1 MATIRKLRGRW
12 QAQVRRRGM
21 APRAKSFD
29 GRGDAE
35 RWARSLEA
43 ELDRC
48 GHLPDTRAAERTTLG
63 DILTRYA
70 AEVSPTKRGAE
81 SEILR
86 INAILRRAIVHS
98 TLARLSSNE
107 LARYRN
113 QRLQTV
119 APATVSRELN
129 LISHAIDT
137 ARREWD
143 VYLAQNPAKMVSRPK
158 LPNGRTRRLNL
169 GEEQRL
175 LAAADRGRCR
185 YMRPL
190 ITLALETGA
199 RRGELLGLRW
209 ADIDLDRRIAHLP
222 LTKNGSARDIP
233 LSSRATETLRAL
245 AARRDSD
252 TDHVFPISGNAVRL
266 AWERLRQRAGI
277 VDLHFHDLRHEAVSR
292 LFEKGLDMMAVAAIS
307 GHKTLSMLSRYTH
320 LRAVDLVER
329 LG

>member
-1 MATIRKLRGRW
+1 VATIRKLRGRW
-12 QAQVRRRGM
+12 QAQVRRRGT
-21 APRAKSFD
+21 APRAKSFNS
-29 GRGDAE
+29 RSDAE
-35 RWARSLEA
+35 RWGRALEA
-43 ELDRC
+43 QVDRC
-48 GHLPDTRAAERTTLG
+48 GALPDTRLAEQTTLKQ
-63 DILTRYA
+63 ILTRYRD
-70 AEVSPTKRGAE
+70 EISPTKRSAQ
-81 SEILR
+81 SEQLR
-86 INAILRRAIVHS
+86 IDAIIRRPICHR
-98 TLARLSSNE
+98 TLALLTSADLAKYRDERLKV
-107 LARYRN
+107 
-113 QRLQTV
+113 V
-119 APATVSRELN
+119 APATVIRELN
-129 LISHAIDT
+129 TIGHAIDT
-137 ARREWD
+137 ARREWG
-143 VYLAQNPAKMVSRPK
+143 VHLVENPARMVKRPTA
-158 LPNGRTRRLNL
+158 PNGRTRRLSDN
-169 GEEQRL
+169 EEQDL
-175 LAAADRGRCR
+175 LEAAERGRCR